1 MTHTITTCNPSTG
14 VVLQTYEGWT
24 GKQIEAAVSAGHAAA
39 KAWGK
44 QPLANRVAAVR
55 RLAEELRRQA
65 RPFAELMTAEM
76 GKVVAEAAGEMEKS
90 AVTALY
96 YADNAERILADEKA
110 GIEGVDA
117 WVSYEPIGL
126 VLAVMPW
133 NFPVW
138 QVMRFAIP
146 AITAG
151 NGVLLKHSPNVTG
164 CALALEKLFIDTGL
178 PKHLIT
184 TLVVAEPQVP
194 QVIDSLIQDDRIAAV
209 TLTGSNR
216 AGAAVGAAAG
226 RASKKSVLE
235 LGGSDALIVLD
246 DADLDKAVAAAV
258 KARFHNAGQSCV
270 CAKRFIVSEAIAKS
284 FTERFVQAT
293 QALVVGNPNESATQ
307 MGPLARPD
315 LRDALDKQ
323 VHRSVEAGAVLLAG
337 GQAVE
342 GPGNFYAPTVL
353 GNMQPG
359 MAAFDEETFGP
370 LAAIAVAKDDADAMR
385 LANATPFG
393 LSVSVW
399 SRSNQ
404 RALDVAKGITSG
416 AAFINAIT
424 ASDARVPFGGTK
436 KSGYGRELAAAG
448 IREFTNARTYWAVA
462 SA

>member
-1 MTHTITTCNPSTG
+1 MTTSITTYNPCTG
-14 VVLQTYEGWT
+14 EPLQTYESWT
-24 GKQIEAAVSAGHAAA
+24 TAQIDEAVQAGHEAALD
-39 KAWGK
+39 WGK
-44 QPLANRVAAVR
+44 QPLSERVAAVR
-55 RLAEELRRQA
+55 SLADELRRQSA
-65 RPFAELMTAEM
+65 SFAKLIMAEM
-76 GKVVAEAAGEMEKS
+76 GKIEAEAAGEMEKS

-96 YADNAERILADEKA
+96 YADNADRILADEA
-110 GIEGVDA
+110 VRIDGVDA

-164 CALALEKLFIDTGL
+164 CALALEQLFLDAGL

-184 TLVVAEPQVP
+184 ALVVAEPEVP
-194 QVIDSLIQDDRIAAV
+194 AVINGLIEDDRIAAV

-216 AGAAVGAAAG
+216 AGAAVGSAAG

-235 LGGSDALIVLD
+235 LGGSDAFVVLD

-270 CAKRFIVSEAIAKS
+270 CAKRFIVSKPIANE
-284 FTERFVQAT
+284 FTTRFVAGT
-293 QALVVGNPNESATQ
+293 KALIVGNPADAATQ

-315 LRDALDKQ
+315 LRDALDGQ
-323 VHRSVEAGAVLLAG
+323 VRRSVEAGAVLLTG
-337 GQAVE
+337 GKAVE
-342 GPGNFYAPTVL
+342 GPGNFYEPTVMANL
-353 GNMQPG
+353 RPG

-370 LAAIAVAKDDADAMR
+370 LAAIAVAEDDADAVR

-393 LSVSVW
+393 LSLSVW
-399 SRSNQ
+399 SASTE
-404 RALDVAKGITSG
+404 RALKVAKGVTSG

-424 ASDARVPFGGTK
+424 ASDARVPFGGTR

-448 IREFTNARTYWAVA
+448 IREFTNARTYWAV
-462 SA
+462 SAA

>member
-1 MTHTITTCNPSTG
+1 MTQTITTHNPSTG
-14 VVLQTYEGWT
+14 AILQTYDGWT
-24 GKQIEAAVSAGHAAA
+24 AEQIEAAVGAGHAAA
-39 KAWGK
+39 KAWG
-44 QPLANRVAAVR
+44 QRPLSDREAALR
-55 RLAEELRRQA
+55 RLADELRRQA
-65 RPFAELMTAEM
+65 KPFAELMTAEM
-76 GKVVAEAAGEMEKS
+76 GKVLAEAAGEMEKS

-96 YADNAERILADEKA
+96 YADNAARILADEKA
-110 GIEGVDA
+110 SIDGVDA

-146 AITAG
+146 MIAAG

-164 CALALEKLFIDTGL
+164 CALALEKLFLDAGL
-178 PKHLIT
+178 PQHLVT
-184 TLVVAEPQVP
+184 TLVVAESQVP
-194 QVIDSLIQDDRIAAV
+194 QVIDGLIEDDRIAAV

-226 RASKKSVLE
+226 RASKRSVLE
-235 LGGSDALIVLD
+235 LGGSDAFIVLE

-258 KARFHNAGQSCV
+258 KARFNNAGQSCV
-270 CAKRFIVSEAIAKS
+270 CAKRFIVSEGIARA
-284 FTERFVQAT
+284 FTERFVKAT
-293 QALVVGNPNESATQ
+293 QALVVGDPNDPATQ
-307 MGPLARPD
+307 MGPLARAD
-315 LRDALDKQ
+315 LRDALDQQ
-323 VHRSVEAGAVLLAG
+323 VRRSVEAGAVLLAG
-337 GQAVE
+337 GNAVE
-342 GPGNFYAPTVL
+342 GVGSFYAPTVL

-359 MAAFDEETFGP
+359 MAAFAEETFGP
-370 LAAIAVAKDDADAMR
+370 VAAIAVAKDDADAVR

-399 SRSNQ
+399 SGSTP
-404 RALDVAKGITSG
+404 RALAVAKSITSG
-416 AAFINAIT
+416 AAFINAMT

-448 IREFTNARTYWAVA
+448 IREFTNARTYWSVA

>member
-1 MTHTITTCNPSTG
+1 MTQTITTYDPSTG
-14 VVLQTYEGWT
+14 AVLKTYEGWT
-24 GKQIEAAVSAGHAAA
+24 AEQIEAAVSAGHAAA
-39 KAWGK
+39 TAWGR
-44 QPLANRVAAVR
+44 QPLVNRVAAVR

-65 RPFAELMTAEM
+65 TPFAELIAAEM
-76 GKVVAEAAGEMEKS
+76 GKVITEAAGELEKS

-96 YADNAERILADEKA
+96 YADNAARILADEKA
-110 GIEGVDA
+110 EIEGVDA

-164 CALALEKLFIDTGL
+164 CALALEKLFLDAGL
-178 PKHLIT
+178 PQHLMT
-184 TLVVAEPQVP
+184 TLVVAEPEVP
-194 QVIDSLIQDDRIAAV
+194 RVIDGLIQDDRIAAV

-235 LGGSDALIVLD
+235 LGGSDAFIVLD

-270 CAKRFIVSEAIAKS
+270 CAKRFIVSERIATA
-284 FTERFVQAT
+284 FTERFVLAT
-293 QALVVGNPNESATQ
+293 QALVVGNPNKSATQ

-315 LRDALDKQ
+315 LRDALDQQ
-323 VHRSVEAGAVLLAG
+323 VRRSLEAGAVLLAG
-337 GQAVE
+337 GKAIE

-370 LAAIAVAKDDADAMR
+370 LAAIAVAKDDADAVR

-399 SRSNQ
+399 AGSSQ
-404 RALDVAKGITSG
+404 RALAVAKGITSG